1 MHLNYFHQSHYS
13 LHLKTPSTMLDTL
26 LNGSYQKLQQHLIE
40 ENSKTILKRKL
51 PPNEVTFPE
60 KARFTGVTR
69 AKSCTIPC
77 KSKGRWNNCQIKSF
91 CEFKAHSKYSL
102 NDKWKIDL
110 KKCIDSSPL
119 LFVKG
124 VSPYLFRIW
133 IAFKVVFQGSKR
145 LSLAAPTPA
154 LWWRW
159 TSGGTGTPSSCSEH
173 SVIKKVM
180 IVFCVQN
187 RSEHLDTGITRSSGS
202 NSCV

>member
-1 MHLNYFHQSHYS
+1 
-13 LHLKTPSTMLDTL
+13 MLDTL
-26 LNGSYQKLQQHLIE
+26 LNGSYQILLQHLIQ
-40 ENSKTILKRKL
+40 ENTKTNLKRKL
-51 PPNEVTFPE
+51 PLNDVTFAV
-60 KARFTGVTR
+60 KARLMVVTR

-145 LSLAAPTPA
+145 LSLAAPTPV
-154 LWWRW
+154 WWSRW

-173 SVIKKVM
+173 SVM
-180 IVFCVQN
+180 IVFGIQN
-187 RSEHLDTGITRSSGS
+187 RSEHLDAGITR
-202 NSCV
+202 